1 MDIDAVLELDREKD
15 ITNEKQF
22 RDGMDQAAND
32 SYMET
37 HIPSVVE
44 AKFSTTWIGRGGKE
58 GQRAYA
64 VYSRDFN
71 LIHLQRQG

>member
-1 MDIDAVLELDREKD
+1 MGSSTLMEVFEAMENNAVPELDREKD
-15 ITNEKQF
+15 RTNEKQV

-44 AKFSTTWIGRGGKE
+44 AKFSTTCKGGGGKE
-58 GQRAYA
+58 GK
-64 VYSRDFN
+64 
-71 LIHLQRQG
+71 